1 MGPEA
6 ESADLV
12 ANRDTGLNGLGPT
25 LILRNR
31 SRYPTL
37 RCIASARLERTGL
50 PASTRFPR

>member
-50 PASTRFPR
+50 PVSTRFPR